1 MYLLL
6 FIILVKC
13 QVSVNTLKSS
23 LRIIDLEPV
32 NLVVSP
38 EEGVAMVGRL
48 LEELLTRVCL
58 RIKQ

>member
-32 NLVVSP
+32 NLGVSP

-48 LEELLTRVCL
+48 LEELLTRLCL
-58 RIKQ
+58 RI